1 MNLIKDRNL
10 KIIGLLIFFVF
21 IDQLKPLNYFLHTE
35 FIFLGIVIL
44 TMNYSFAF
52 SFVLC
57 VIFGYLKD
65 CLAFPCIPASLMEF
79 PLICVIVYTL
89 ISRFNRRLTK
99 IFIFI
104 VILTGHIIL
113 NNMNIESPS
122 GVFSICFFIHSFIIF
137 LGINYLL
144 KRWNM
149 LLSEKSI

>member
-1 MNLIKDRNL
+1 MIKEKNL

-44 TMNYSFAF
+44 TMNYPFSL

-65 CLAFPCIPASLMEF
+65 CLTFPCIPVSLIEF

-89 ISRFNRRLTK
+89 ISRFNRRLAK
-99 IFIFI
+99 IFIFLF
-104 VILTGHIIL
+104 VLTGHIVL

-137 LGINYLL
+137 MGINYLL
-144 KRWNM
+144 KKWNM